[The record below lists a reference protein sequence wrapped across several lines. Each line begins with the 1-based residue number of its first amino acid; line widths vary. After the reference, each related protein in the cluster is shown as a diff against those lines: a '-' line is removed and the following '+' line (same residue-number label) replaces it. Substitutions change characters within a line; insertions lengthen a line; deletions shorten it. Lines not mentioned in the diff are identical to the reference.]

1 MTFKI
6 FSVPVK
12 ISFLFPA
19 AITFLMVTSMKEA
32 ALISFVSAF
41 FHELGHLFA
50 IKKLGGKIKNIE
62 FGAFGGRITL
72 MGENGLSLKGEM
84 AAALAG
90 PAVNFIFSTVLF
102 ICFLSTGNEKFF
114 LPLAINLGMGFF
126 NLLPI
131 STLDGGRIFFALLH
145 MHLSERTCDIILN
158 TVSAIFLLIILFL
171 GFLLIMRRGSNFS
184 LLVTCSYLVIFGF
197 VRAAD

>member
-19 AITFLMVTSMKEA
+19 AMTFLMVTSMKDA

-41 FHELGHLFA
+41 FHELGHLFF
-50 IKKLGGKIKNIE
+50 IRKSGGKIRSIE

-72 MGENGLSLKGEM
+72 DGEDGFSLKGE
-84 AAALAG
+84 AAAAFAG
-90 PAVNFIFSTVLF
+90 PAVNFLLAILFLSCFLLTGKGIFS
-102 ICFLSTGNEKFF
+102 LS
-114 LPLAINLGMGFF
+114 LAVNLGMGLF

-131 STLDGGRIFFALLH
+131 STLDGGRILSAFLH
-145 MHLSERTCDIILN
+145 MRFSDRVSGIVLNVLS
-158 TVSAIFLLIILFL
+158 VIFLVAVLFL
-171 GFLLIMRRGSNFS
+171 GFLLIIKEGGNFS
-184 LLVTCSYLVIFGF
+184 LLVTCCYLVIFGF

>member
-41 FHELGHLFA
+41 FHELGHLFV

-171 GFLLIMRRGSNFS
+171 GFLLIMRRGGNFS

>member
-19 AITFLMVTSMKEA
+19 AITFLMVTSIKEA

-41 FHELGHLFA
+41 FHEIGHLLA

-72 MGENGLSLKGEM
+72 SGENGLTLKGEAV
-84 AAALAG
+84 AAFAG
-90 PAVNFIFSTVLF
+90 PAVNFIFSAVFLV
-102 ICFLSTGNEKFF
+102 CFLFTGNKSVI

-126 NLLPI
+126 NFLPI
-131 STLDGGRIFFALLH
+131 STLDGGRIFSALLN
-145 MHLSERTCDIILN
+145 MRFSDRTCDIVLN
-158 TVSAIFLLIILFL
+158 TVSAIFLLIILFF
-171 GFLLIMRRGSNFS
+171 GFLLIMRKGGNFS

>member
-19 AITFLMVTSMKEA
+19 AITFLMVTSIKEA

-72 MGENGLSLKGEM
+72 SGESGLTLKGE
-84 AAALAG
+84 AAAAFAG
-90 PAVNFIFSTVLF
+90 PVVNFIFSAVFLV
-102 ICFLSTGNEKFF
+102 CFLFTGNKSVL

-126 NLLPI
+126 NLFPI
-131 STLDGGRIFFALLH
+131 STLDGGRIFSALLH
-145 MHLSERTCDIILN
+145 MRFSDRTCDIVLN
-158 TVSAIFLLIILFL
+158 TVSAIFLLIILFF
-171 GFLLIMRRGSNFS
+171 GFLLIMRKGGNFS

-197 VRAAD
+197 IRAAD

>member
-41 FHELGHLFA
+41 FHELGHLLA

-72 MGENGLSLKGEM
+72 CGENGLSLKGEM
-84 AAALAG
+84 AAAFAG
-90 PAVNFIFSTVLF
+90 PAVNFVFSAVFL
-102 ICFLSTGNEKFF
+102 ICFISTGNKDFF

-126 NLLPI
+126 NFLPI
-131 STLDGGRIFFALLH
+131 STLDGGRIFSALLH
-145 MHLSERTCDIILN
+145 MRFSERTCNIVLN
-158 TVSAIFLLIILFL
+158 AVSTVFLLIILFL
-171 GFLLIMRRGSNFS
+171 GFLLIMRKGGNFS

>member
-19 AITFLMVTSMKEA
+19 AITFLMVTSIKEA

-41 FHELGHLFA
+41 FHEIGHLLA

-72 MGENGLSLKGEM
+72 SGENGLTLKGEAV
-84 AAALAG
+84 AAFAG
-90 PAVNFIFSTVLF
+90 PAVNFIFSAVFLV
-102 ICFLSTGNEKFF
+102 CFLFTGNKSVI

-126 NLLPI
+126 NFLPI
-131 STLDGGRIFFALLH
+131 STLDGGRIFSALLH
-145 MHLSERTCDIILN
+145 MRFSDRTCDIVLN
-158 TVSAIFLLIILFL
+158 TVSAIFLLIILFF
-171 GFLLIMRRGSNFS
+171 GFLVIMRKGGNFS

>member
-19 AITFLMVTSMKEA
+19 AITLLMVTPIKDA
-32 ALISFVSAF
+32 ALISFFSAF

-72 MGENGLSLKGEM
+72 RGENCLSLKGEAV
-84 AAALAG
+84 AAFAG
-90 PAVNFIFSTVLF
+90 PAVNFIFAAIFF
-102 ICFLSTGNEKFF
+102 ISIVFTENDVFV
-114 LPLAINLGMGFF
+114 LPLAINLGMGLF
-126 NLLPI
+126 NLLPV
-131 STLDGGRIFFALLH
+131 STLDGGRIFSALLH
-145 MHLSERTCDIILN
+145 MCLSERNCDIILN
-158 TVSAIFLLIILFL
+158 TVSVIFLLIILFF
-171 GFLLIMRRGSNFS
+171 GFLLIMRKGGNFS
-184 LLVTCSYLVIFGF
+184 LLITCAYLVIFGF

>member
-19 AITFLMVTSMKEA
+19 AITFLMVTSIKEA

-41 FHELGHLFA
+41 FHELGHLLA

-72 MGENGLSLKGEM
+72 SGENGLTLKGEAT
-84 AAALAG
+84 AAFAG
-90 PAVNFIFSTVLF
+90 PAVNFIFSAVFL
-102 ICFLSTGNEKFF
+102 ICFIFTKSESVL
-114 LPLAINLGMGFF
+114 LPFAINLGIGFF
-126 NLLPI
+126 NLFPI
-131 STLDGGRIFFALLH
+131 STLDGGRIFSALLH
-145 MHLSERTCDIILN
+145 MRLSDRTCDIVLN
-158 TVSAIFLLIILFL
+158 TVSAIFLLIILFF
-171 GFLLIMRRGSNFS
+171 GFLLIIQKGGNFS

>member
-19 AITFLMVTSMKEA
+19 AMTFLMVTSMKEA

-41 FHELGHLFA
+41 FHELGHLLV
-50 IKKLGGKIKNIE
+50 IKKSGGKIKNIE

-72 MGENGLSLKGEM
+72 DGESVLSLKGE
-84 AAALAG
+84 AAAAFAG
-90 PAVNFIFSTVLF
+90 PAVNLILALM
-102 ICFLSTGNEKFF
+102 FLSLFLLTGKEIFF
-114 LPLAINLGMGFF
+114 LSLAVNSGMGFF

-131 STLDGGRIFFALLH
+131 STLDGGRILSAFLH
-145 MHLSERTCDIILN
+145 MHVSDRTSETVLNVLS
-158 TVSAIFLLIILFL
+158 VIFLAAVLFL
-171 GFLLIMRRGSNFS
+171 GFLLIIRKGGNFS
-184 LLVTCSYLVIFGF
+184 LLVTCCYLVIFGF

>member
-12 ISFLFPA
+12 INFLFPA
-19 AITFLMVTSMKEA
+19 AITFLMVTSIKEA

-41 FHELGHLFA
+41 FHELGHFFA

-72 MGENGLSLKGEM
+72 SGENGLTLKGEAT
-84 AAALAG
+84 AAFAG
-90 PAVNFIFSTVLF
+90 PAVNFIFSAVFLIYF
-102 ICFLSTGNEKFF
+102 IFTGNKSVL

-126 NLLPI
+126 NLFPI
-131 STLDGGRIFFALLH
+131 STLDGGRIFSALLH
-145 MHLSERTCDIILN
+145 MYLSDRTCDIVLN
-158 TVSAIFLLIILFL
+158 TVSAIFLLIILFF
-171 GFLLIMRRGSNFS
+171 GFLLIMRKGGNFS